1 MESEFQHGK
10 IIEETNADITFVVA
24 WVSGPT
30 LPINWA
36 AGPPAGRPAGERAGL
51 VDFYSYKTPS
61 TQLQDSL
68 GSTLY
73 TSPNKKTV

>member
-1 MESEFQHGK
+1 MATAAAGRR
-10 IIEETNADITFVVA
+10 
-24 WVSGPT
+24 
-30 LPINWA
+30 A
-36 AGPPAGRPAGERAGL
+36 AGPPGRRAAGRPAGRPAGERAGL

-73 TSPNKKTV
+73 TSPNKKTVNKQNNRLQ